1 MESLTPLW
9 LMRRLLQWE
18 ARRTP
23 PTLAASADAGSTAN
37 VKPLAAGFS
46 SWLLTFP
53 AERAQ
58 GRLSH
63 V

>member
-23 PTLAASADAGSTAN
+23 PTLAASADAVSTAN
-37 VKPLAAGFS
+37 VKPLRLAS
-46 SWLLTFP
+46 VLLLTFP
-53 AERAQ
+53 ANRAQ